1 MNEDRPAWSAETKLV
16 VLVICLTGL
25 AFLLYKFS
33 AAIIPVILAVVIAFV
48 LTPGVNFLQKRLG
61 INRVL
66 VILIVYLLLFL
77 LFAGIFVLVIP
88 MVLHQLRRFDFDIQD
103 ILTNGKALI
112 GQQYI
117 VVGVVIDGKVL
128 LEGLR
133 SSLQS
138 GLDPIVGHVV
148 DVAAIILSSLVWV
161 VFIVII
167 SIYLIKDSHGIVN
180 WLEQLPPPAYRQDFT
195 RMREVINNIWSSFFR
210 GQILLALVVS
220 CIITIEGLLIGLRFA
235 LLMGILAGLLEFLPS
250 LGHGIWIVLASIIA
264 LVSGSTWLPIP
275 NWTFMLLLIGLHV
288 IYTQFDLNYLIPRII
303 GRSVQLPP
311 LVVIL
316 GIVAGASLMGVLGV
330 VLAAPTIASMRI
342 IVRYI
347 YARLFDLD
355 PFPDSLAY
363 ERMARPELFW
373 WQKLPFRRKRP
384 AE

>member
-1 MNEDRPAWSAETKLV
+1 MNEEQPVWSIETKLV
-16 VLVICLTGL
+16 VLVMCLIGL
-25 AFLLYKFS
+25 AYLLFKFS
-33 AAIIPVILAVVIAFV
+33 AAIVPVILAIVIAYI
-48 LTPGVNFLQKRLG
+48 LAPIVNSLQNRLR
-61 INRVL
+61 ISRVL
-66 VILIVYLLLFL
+66 VILLVYLVLFL
-77 LFAGIFVLVIP
+77 IIAGIFVLVIP
-88 MVLHQLRRFDFDIQD
+88 MVVHQLRRFDFDTQD
-103 ILTNGKALI
+103 ILSNAKAI
-112 GQQYI
+112 MGQQY
-117 VVGVVIDGKVL
+117 VLAGFVIDGKVV

-133 SSLQS
+133 SSLQN
-138 GLDPIVGHVV
+138 GLDPIVGHMV

-161 VFIVII
+161 VFIVVI
-167 SIYLIKDSHGIVN
+167 SIYLIKDSSGVVS
-180 WLEQLPPPAYRQDFT
+180 WLELLPPPVYRQDFI

-220 CIITIEGLLIGLRFA
+220 CIITLEGLLIGLRFA

-275 NWTFMLLLIGLHV
+275 NWMFVLLIIGLHAV
-288 IYTQFDLNYLIPRII
+288 YTQFDLNFLIPRII

-311 LVVIL
+311 LVIIL

-355 PFPDSLAY
+355 PFPDNLAY
-363 ERMARPELFW
+363 KRISQPELRW
-373 WQKLPFRRKRP
+373 WQKYPFRRKSP